1 MGILAIDFGGTR
13 IRAGWFTPDL
23 VLVRRSEALS
33 LVTQSP
39 EAVIQRLIA
48 TAQQVVPASDDL
60 TAPEPIS
67 AIGLSAPG
75 PLDAQAGIIYH
86 AETLPGWHQVPLA
99 HILSEAFGHVPVVM
113 NNDANLAALAEY
125 HFGAARGANPALYL
139 TISTGIGGGAVINGQ
154 LFTGWKGL
162 AIEPGHMRFTLPDS
176 RVCRLEELAS
186 GTGIGRLAQEMLAV
200 SSQPSSLRSARVIDG
215 KTVGEAARQGDTLA
229 LQVVEQAGYWL
240 GLGLANLVHLFN
252 PQAIVL
258 GGSVV
263 QLGDLILRPA
273 RRAMEQNL
281 LDPRFDDPALIRIAQ
296 LGDDVCLVGA
306 AFYARQLLSQ

>member
-23 VLVRRSEALS
+23 ALVRRSETLS
-33 LVTQSP
+33 RVNEAP
-39 EAVIQRLIA
+39 AAVIERLLN
-48 TAQQVVPASDDL
+48 TARQVLPSPDDPHFQ
-60 TAPEPIS
+60 AGIS

-75 PLDAQAGIIYH
+75 PLDAQAGIIHH
-86 AETLPGWHQVPLA
+86 AETLPGWQQVPLA
-99 HILSEAFGHVPVVM
+99 RIISEAFGDVPVAM

-125 HFGAARGANPALYL
+125 HFGAARGADPAIYL

-154 LFTGWKGL
+154 LFTGWRRL
-162 AIEPGHMRFTLPDS
+162 AIEPGHMRFTLPDG

-186 GTGIGRLAQEMLAV
+186 GTGIGRLAQETLVA
-200 SSQPSSLRSARVIDG
+200 SSQPSSLRSAEVIDG
-215 KTVGEAARQGDTLA
+215 KTVGEAAQQGDALA
-229 LQVVEQAGYWL
+229 LQVVQQAGYWL
-240 GLGLANLVHLFN
+240 GLGLANLAHLFN

-273 RRAMEQNL
+273 RHAMEQNL

-306 AFYARQLLSQ
+306 AFYAQQHLTR

>member
-13 IRAGWFTPDL
+13 IRAGWFSADL
-23 VLVRRSEALS
+23 TLLRRSETLS
-33 LVTQSP
+33 RVDEAP
-39 EAVIQRLIA
+39 AAVIERLIN
-48 TAQQVVPASDDL
+48 TARQVVPSPGDPHCEA
-60 TAPEPIS
+60 EIR

-86 AETLPGWHQVPLA
+86 AKTLPGWQQVPLA
-99 HILSEAFGHVPVVM
+99 RIVSEAFGNAPVAM

-125 HFGAARGANPALYL
+125 HFGAARGADPAIYL

-154 LFTGWKGL
+154 LFTGWRGL
-162 AIEPGHMRFTLPDS
+162 AIEPGHMRFPAPDGT
-176 RVCRLEELAS
+176 VYRLEELAS
-186 GTGIGRLAQEMLAV
+186 GTGLGRLARQKLSDTER
-200 SSQPSSLRSARVIDG
+200 PSLLRSVTVVDG
-215 KTVGEAARQGDTLA
+215 KAVGEAARQGDSLA
-229 LQVVEQAGYWL
+229 LEVVEEAGYWL

-252 PQAIVL
+252 PQAVVL

-263 QLGDLILRPA
+263 QLGDLILQPA
-273 RRAMEQNL
+273 RHAMEQHL

-306 AFYARQLLSQ
+306 AFYARQRVTG